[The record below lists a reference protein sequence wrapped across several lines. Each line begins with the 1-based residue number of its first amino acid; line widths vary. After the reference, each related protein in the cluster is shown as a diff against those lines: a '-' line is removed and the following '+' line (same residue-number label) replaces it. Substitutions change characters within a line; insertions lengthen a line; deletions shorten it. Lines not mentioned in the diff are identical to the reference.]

1 MLTVLT
7 VVTVFSAL
15 VLNPDHPGS
24 SRPSGLKATSI
35 PRTRRNVCAR
45 RKRPRDRAGV
55 LGPTSGSARGGGELE
70 CGFTFRREPA
80 ELCISTFMT
89 RPNFASIRRRSSHRG
104 NSLCTTIRW
113 RYSSCLGRDGI
124 KPAQPAK
131 PRKITIGGAQR
142 KPVFHG
148 QRSQMSVWYKIAIY
162 AGQREKLT

>member
-1 MLTVLT
+1 
-7 VVTVFSAL
+7 
-15 VLNPDHPGS
+15 
-24 SRPSGLKATSI
+24 
-35 PRTRRNVCAR
+35 
-45 RKRPRDRAGV
+45 
-55 LGPTSGSARGGGELE
+55 
-70 CGFTFRREPA
+70 
-80 ELCISTFMT
+80 MT